1 VKAAPSKK
9 KDSSSESDSS
19 EDEFPVSKKRKV
31 SVNTDESCELDNS
44 IPQDTTMTFNSSLKR
59 KSNFNEEDVQNS
71 NEKNKKFKV
80 NDFRLS
86 LIIVN

>member
-1 VKAAPSKK
+1 MKAAPAKK
-9 KDSSSESDSS
+9 KDSSSDSDSS
-19 EDEFPVSKKRKV
+19 EDVVPVNKKRKV
-31 SVNTDESCELDNS
+31 SVNTDESREFDNS